1 MELLKEALV
10 NLVIELDTL
19 GLSDM
24 PGDTMADLRQRVEDA
39 RAAIQEA
46 TT

>member
-10 NLVIELDTL
+10 NLVTELDAL
-19 GLSDM
+19 GLSTM

-39 RAAIQEA
+39 RAALQEV